1 MQITQFQNCCDKV
14 RVHAQKRLHAAFVG
28 ISLCSA
34 FLFGV
39 ASYQMILSD
48 STGSGWTATA
58 LIFGDLAIA
67 MGLLLSSTQSIQFG
81 AQAAISRDRRDKDTL
96 TGFANRAGLQQRLSE
111 LIRSDKP
118 ARSSFALLLMDL
130 DRFKEINNNLGHH
143 TGDQLLLHVAARI
156 AESVPDADIRARLGG
171 DEFAVLALNA
181 DGRSAMIMARKIQ
194 SALETPIVFNDMEI
208 DIHASIGIALFPDHG
223 DNAEAVFRNA
233 EIAMYNAKQGN
244 MALATYTSDLD
255 SHNFRRLAL
264 AGELRAA
271 IENRQ
276 MVLHFQPKVDLAS
289 NRVVGVEALL
299 RWRHPRHGVILP
311 SEFIAIAEQSE
322 IIRTLTY
329 WVIDEALLQCHAWR
343 QMGYTL
349 NIAANLSAR
358 NLHDPGLPA
367 KIAGLLA
374 KWAVPAD
381 SLTLEITE
389 NAIMID
395 PERALKILM
404 RLHSLGIQ
412 ISIDDF
418 GTGYSSLVY
427 LKKMPVSQIKMDRSF
442 VSGMLHDDDDDVIV
456 RSTIE
461 LGHHMD
467 CQVVAEGVED
477 EETLVRLKALGC
489 DHIQGYYVSQPLPAG
504 DITAWLR
511 QSGWEISSRPAASR
525 ADAPVKARQNARVL
539 PPTFT

>member
-1 MQITQFQNCCDKV
+1 V
-14 RVHAQKRLHAAFVG
+14 
-28 ISLCSA
+28 
-34 FLFGV
+34 
-39 ASYQMILSD
+39 
-48 STGSGWTATA
+48 
-58 LIFGDLAIA
+58 
-67 MGLLLSSTQSIQFG
+67 
-81 AQAAISRDRRDKDTL
+81 
-96 TGFANRAGLQQRLSE
+96 
-111 LIRSDKP
+111 
-118 ARSSFALLLMDL
+118 
-130 DRFKEINNNLGHH
+130 
-143 TGDQLLLHVAARI
+143 
-156 AESVPDADIRARLGG
+156 
-171 DEFAVLALNA
+171 ALNA

-194 SALETPIVFNDMEI
+194 SALETPMVFNDMEI
-208 DIHASIGIALFPDHG
+208 DIHASIGIALFPEHG

-255 SHNFRRLAL
+255 SKSFRRLAL

-276 MVLHFQPKVDLAS
+276 MALHFQPKVDLAS
-289 NRVVGVEALL
+289 DRVVGMEALL
-299 RWRHPRHGVILP
+299 RWTHPRHGVILP
-311 SEFIAIAEQSE
+311 SEFITIAEQSE

-381 SLTLEITE
+381 CLTLEITE

-412 ISIDDF
+412 LSIDDF

-427 LKKMPVSQIKMDRSF
+427 LKKLPVSQIKMDRSF
-442 VSGMLHDDDDDVIV
+442 VSGMLHNDDDDVIV

-467 CQVVAEGVED
+467 CHVVAEGVED
-477 EETLVRLKALGC
+477 EKTLERLRALGC
-489 DHIQGYYVSQPLPAG
+489 DHIQGYYVSQPLPSA

-511 QSGWEISSRPAASR
+511 QSGWEISSRFAEGR
-525 ADAPVKARQNARVL
+525 ADAPIKAQHYARTM